1 LRGRFI
7 AGSCR
12 ADEWIV
18 KRMRR
23 VPGGIR
29 ADLVE
34 ADCIAHTAGAIRRAA
49 LTGPASGAIVAVLLS
64 SSVSRPALW
73 GWWVLLSSCNIGLYF
88 AARAFVGSP
97 DASAPRW
104 SRRALVVGVALSGVL
119 WGAIAPLAVLGS
131 HARGLEMALVVLAG
145 VATSAVAFAA
155 AEPRVFI
162 AFVVPVTVE
171 SLTAAAFSSVD
182 HSDALVLA
190 VLLYIFV
197 VGMLYADMHRAVVQ
211 GFTLHRE
218 MEYLATRD
226 ALTGLPNRRLLFEH
240 MQLVASRARRE
251 AIDMAVI
258 AIDIDRFKSINDR
271 FGHDVGDKVLV
282 EVAARLEAA
291 LRAADVVARLGGDEF
306 VAFLTK
312 ATEGEALAIA
322 ERLRAAVADPV
333 LLESGTLTV
342 TVSIGV
348 ASTRDDVDAT
358 AIISA
363 ADSALYGAKRAG
375 RNRVMNGAVNVV
387 PR

>member
-1 LRGRFI
+1 
-7 AGSCR
+7 
-12 ADEWIV
+12 
-18 KRMRR
+18 
-23 VPGGIR
+23 
-29 ADLVE
+29 
-34 ADCIAHTAGAIRRAA
+34 
-49 LTGPASGAIVAVLLS
+49 
-64 SSVSRPALW
+64 
-73 GWWVLLSSCNIGLYF
+73 
-88 AARAFVGSP
+88 
-97 DASAPRW
+97 
-104 SRRALVVGVALSGVL
+104 
-119 WGAIAPLAVLGS
+119 
-131 HARGLEMALVVLAG
+131 
-145 VATSAVAFAA
+145 
-155 AEPRVFI
+155 
-162 AFVVPVTVE
+162 
-171 SLTAAAFSSVD
+171 
-182 HSDALVLA
+182 LVLA